1 MDAITRA
8 NLNQFV
14 AANGIIATELT
25 KQFEL
30 FSAYCVL
37 SSVFEDTLDLEAIS
51 TGSGGDCGI
60 DSLSIVVNGVLV
72 TEADQV
78 TDILEN
84 NKYLDVQFFFMQ
96 STIASEF
103 EGAKINNFFF
113 GVEDFFKE
121 EPALPSNEKMKNLRE
136 IKDALYQRAASFKRG
151 NPDIFCYYST
161 TGTWQRPKHTSA
173 IISAFIDRLQS
184 TNLLD
189 KVTVEM
195 LDAKA
200 LQQMYRSTQNGLKAE
215 ISMPNVL
222 TLPPIDGVDQSYLGY
237 ISASE
242 YLKLITDEYTN
253 IRKTV
258 FYDNVRDFQGD
269 NKVNGKIAKTLSSP
283 LKSEFIIRNNG
294 VTVVAKSLTRTGDR
308 FALADFQI
316 VNGCQTSHVLFSNS
330 DQLDDSVSIP
340 IRIVAT
346 SNEDVTRGVIEATNS
361 QTEVSDE
368 QIRSLSDFQKTLEE
382 HYATYEGDKRLFYER
397 RSKQYA
403 SMTDVEK
410 TRIVSIPSQIKSFG
424 AIFLDDPHR
433 AGRYFATL
441 RKIHED
447 KLFRSDDKPEPYYTA
462 SYAAYRLEY
471 LFRNNLLHVQY
482 KPVRWLVLMAMR
494 SLVAKSISVPPMNS
508 KQVVRLCNSINEIM
522 WDSDKA
528 LVTFNEAAGVVHTAF
543 AASGRELDRDVARSQ
558 DSTEVVISALKERL
572 YPNLTPPQLPPPPSA
587 SPTTARDTAR

>member
-14 AANGIIATELT
+14 TTNEITETDLD

-30 FSAYCVL
+30 LSAYCVL
-37 SSVFEDTLDLEAIS
+37 SSVFEDALDLEAIS

-60 DSLSIVVNGVLV
+60 DSLSIVVNGALV
-72 TEADQV
+72 TDPEQV
-78 TDILEN
+78 ADILEN
-84 NKYLDVQFFFMQ
+84 NKYLDVQFFFIQ
-96 STIASEF
+96 STTASGF
-103 EGAKINNFFF
+103 EGAKINTFFF

-121 EPALPSNEKMKNLRE
+121 EPALPSNDKMMNARA
-136 IKDALYQRAASFKRG
+136 IKDALYGRAASFKRG
-151 NPDIFCYYST
+151 NPDIFCYYAA
-161 TGTWQRPKHTSA
+161 TGTWQSPQHTVA
-173 IISAFIDRLQS
+173 IVNAFIDRLQA

-189 KVTVEM
+189 KVAVEM

-215 ISMPNVL
+215 VSLPNVL
-222 TLPPIDGVDQSYLGY
+222 TLPPIEGVDQSYLGY

-242 YLKLITDEYTN
+242 YLKLITDEHSN

-258 FYDNVRDFQGD
+258 FYDNVRDFQGE
-269 NKVNGKIAKTLSSP
+269 NKVNSKIATTLASP
-283 LKSEFIIRNNG
+283 LKSEFVIRNNG

-316 VNGCQTSHVLFSNS
+316 VNGCQTSHVLFANS
-330 DQLDDSVSIP
+330 DQLDNSVSIP

-346 SNEDVTRGVIEATNS
+346 TNEDVTRGVIEATNS

-368 QIRSLSDFQKTLEE
+368 QLRSLSDFQKTLEE
-382 HYATYEGDKRLFYER
+382 HYATYAGDQRLYYER

-403 SMTDVEK
+403 SILDIEK

-447 KLFRSDDKPEPYYTA
+447 KLFQPDDKPEAYYTA
-462 SYAAYRLEY
+462 AFAAYRLEY
-471 LFRNNLLHVQY
+471 LFRNNLLPVQY

-494 SLVAKSISVPPMNS
+494 ALVGKSTTVPPMNS
-508 KQVVRLCNSINEIM
+508 KHIVKLCNGINTEM
-522 WDSDKA
+522 WDADRA
-528 LVTFNEAAGVVHTAF
+528 TAAFTDATNVVHAAF

-558 DSTEVVISALKERL
+558 DSTEVVINALKSKL
-572 YPNLTPPQLPPPPSA
+572 FGAPNPPPPPLPHPAPS
-587 SPTTARDTAR
+587 TTPPNTAP